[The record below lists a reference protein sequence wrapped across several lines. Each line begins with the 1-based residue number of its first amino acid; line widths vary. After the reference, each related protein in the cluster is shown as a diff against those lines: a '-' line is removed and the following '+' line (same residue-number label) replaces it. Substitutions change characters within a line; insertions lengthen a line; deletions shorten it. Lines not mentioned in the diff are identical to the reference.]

1 MKFILGFL
9 VGGLSYAF
17 MAADPPLVHKQV
29 LCETLKQEQPK

>member
-17 MAADPPLVHKQV
+17 MAADPPIVHKQV
-29 LCETLKQEQPK
+29 PCETKRQEQP